1 VKRDLERIEIPGEHD
16 ARVRSW
22 EVVRAAFA
30 EREPVRRRARLAR
43 PVLVLAVLAA
53 LAAAALSPPGE
64 AVIDRLRDAI
74 GVENAEEALFSLP
87 TSGRLLVESADG
99 PWIVQAD
106 GSKRRLGDY
115 REASWSPFGRFVVA
129 ARRDELAALEP
140 DGDVRWS
147 LARPDVRAPRWGGTR
162 TDTRIAYLS
171 RAELRIVAGDGEN
184 DRRVARRSALVAPAW
199 RPRSRHVLTYATPG
213 GEVVTVDTERRREL
227 WRAAA
232 TLPVEA
238 LAWSSDGRRL
248 LVLRRGRVDVLT
260 RDGAVWTGIRPEPGT
275 VVAAAF
281 RPGSHAIAYAVE
293 RGRRT
298 QLALVA
304 EGGGVLFSGA
314 GSLDEVT
321 WSPDGRWLLVAW
333 READQWVFV
342 RAAGAPRIVAVAS
355 ISAQFGGSF
364 PRVAGWCCPR

>member
-1 VKRDLERIEIPGEHD
+1 VRRELERIEIPGEHD

-64 AVIDRLRDAI
+64 AVIDRLREAI

-87 TSGRLLVESADG
+87 TGGRLLVESADG
-99 PWIVQAD
+99 PWIVQPD
-106 GSKRRLGDY
+106 GSKRRLGAY
-115 REASWSPFGRFVVA
+115 REASWSPFGRFVVV

-162 TDTRIAYLS
+162 TDTRIAYRS
-171 RAELRIVAGDGEN
+171 RDGLRVVAGDGEG
-184 DRRVARRSALVAPAW
+184 DREACARVVAPVAPAW
-199 RPRSRHVLTYATPG
+199 RPGLPHTLAFVAP
-213 GEVVTVDTERRREL
+213 GEVVEVYETDRCRQLLRVSVRGARSLTWSADGSRLLVVARDRLLVYERGRPRPVDVTVARGVTQAEL
-227 WRAAA
+227 S
-232 TLPVEA
+232 P
-238 LAWSSDGRRL
+238 DGRRL
-248 LVLRRGRVDVLT
+248 ARLVVRGERSELFVEGRLLF
-260 RDGAVWTGIRPEPGT
+260 TGPGRFT
-275 VVAAAF
+275 D
-281 RPGSHAIAYAVE
+281 
-293 RGRRT
+293 
-298 QLALVA
+298 LAWA
-304 EGGGVLFSGA
+304 PD
-314 GSLDEVT
+314 GSL
-321 WSPDGRWLLVAW
+321 LLVAW
-333 READQWVFV
+333 KDADQWVFV
-342 RAAGAPRIVAVAS
+342 PTDGRGSVRAVSG

>member
-1 VKRDLERIEIPGEHD
+1 MKRELERIEIPGEHD
-16 ARVRSW
+16 ARVRTW
-22 EVVRAAFA
+22 EVVQAAFSEHESVPRR
-30 EREPVRRRARLAR
+30 ERLVR
-43 PVLVLAVLAA
+43 PVLVLAAFAA
-53 LAAAALSPPGE
+53 VATATFSPPGQ
-64 AVIDRLRDAI
+64 AVIDRVREAI
-74 GVENAEEALFSLP
+74 GVEDADEALFSLP
-87 TSGRLLVESADG
+87 TGGRLLVESAGG
-99 PWIVQAD
+99 PWIVQPD

-129 ARRDELAALEP
+129 ARRNELAALEP

-171 RAELRIVAGDGEN
+171 GAELRVVAGDGRG
-184 DRRVARRSALVAPAW
+184 DRVLARRSAPVAPAW
-199 RPRSRHVLTYATPG
+199 RPRSRHVLTYATQA
-213 GEVVTVDTERRREL
+213 GEIVTVDAERRREL

-232 TLPVEA
+232 RGRVEE

-248 LVLRRGRVDVLT
+248 LVLRGGRVDLLT
-260 RDGAVWTGIRPEPGT
+260 RAGVHWTGIRPESGT
-275 VVAAAF
+275 VLAAAF

-293 RGRRT
+293 RGQRT

-304 EGGGVLFSGA
+304 EGGGELFSAA
-314 GSLDEVT
+314 GRLDEVA
-321 WSPDGRWLLVAW
+321 WSPDGRWLLLGW

-342 RAAGAPRIVAVAS
+342 RATRTSRIAAVAS
-355 ISAQFGGSF
+355 ISAQFGGTF